1 MSDLKISSRFTVAVH
16 ILSLVKIESNQTL
29 TSSYIAGSVNT
40 NSVVIRRL
48 ISKLKQADLI
58 ETHQGSG
65 GIQLLK
71 PLSDITLLDVY
82 KAVEVVDEG
91 ELFQMHEDTNINCVV
106 GANIQ
111 SVLEIV
117 LLRAQDA
124 METVLKNV
132 TMEDIVSGILQENG

>member
-1 MSDLKISSRFTVAVH
+1 MKISSRFTVAVH
-16 ILSLVKIESNQTL
+16 ILSLVHIERNQTL
-29 TSSYIAGSVNT
+29 TSAYIAGSVNT

-48 ISKLKQADLI
+48 ISKLKQAGFL

-71 PLSDITLLDVY
+71 PLIDITLLDVY
-82 KAVEVVDEG
+82 RAVEVVEEG

-124 METVLKNV
+124 METVLANV
-132 TMEDIVSGILQENG
+132 TMDDIVSGIVQQNG

>member
-29 TSSYIAGSVNT
+29 TSTYIAGSVNT

-91 ELFQMHEDTNINCVV
+91 ELFQIHEDTNINCVV

>member
-1 MSDLKISSRFTVAVH
+1 MKISSRFTVAVH
-16 ILSLVKIESNQTL
+16 ILSLVHIERNQTL
-29 TSSYIAGSVNT
+29 TSAYIAGSVNT

-48 ISKLKQADLI
+48 ISKLKQAGFL

-71 PLSDITLLDVY
+71 PLTDITLLDVY
-82 KAVEVVDEG
+82 RAVEVVEEG

-124 METVLKNV
+124 METVLANV
-132 TMEDIVSGILQENG
+132 TMDDIVSGIVQQNG